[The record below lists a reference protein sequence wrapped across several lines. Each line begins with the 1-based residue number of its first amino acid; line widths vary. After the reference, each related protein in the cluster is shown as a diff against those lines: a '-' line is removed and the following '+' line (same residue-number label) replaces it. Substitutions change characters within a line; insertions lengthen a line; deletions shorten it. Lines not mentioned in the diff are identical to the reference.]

1 MLPFVESF
9 FCNYCEDHGILFLI
23 LLILC
28 ITVIDVEIINHA

>member
-9 FCNYCEDHGILFLI
+9 FCNYCEDHVILFLI

-28 ITVIDVEIINHA
+28 ITVIDVQIINHA

>member
-9 FCNYCEDHGILFLI
+9 FCNYYKDHVILFLI

-28 ITVIDVEIINHA
+28 ITVIDVQIINHA